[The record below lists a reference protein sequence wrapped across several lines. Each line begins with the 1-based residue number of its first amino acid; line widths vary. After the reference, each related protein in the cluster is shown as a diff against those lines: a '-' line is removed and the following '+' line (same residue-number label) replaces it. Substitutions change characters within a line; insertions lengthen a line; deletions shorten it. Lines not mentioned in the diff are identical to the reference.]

1 MADRNKENEG
11 VVKATKAASG
21 YGPAFHDPEPNYN
34 NSWRMYRCVCS
45 LLLQH
50 NTTSFDILSRN
61 KLTYGRWYRFD
72 NKSRFITGIPPY
84 TGGAFVQPVLELYSW
99 KEFFTNRRLVL
110 VAL

>member
-1 MADRNKENEG
+1 MIRSQITTMLGECTG
-11 VVKATKAASG
+11 VFVRF
-21 YGPAFHDPEPNYN
+21 YF
-34 NSWRMYRCVCS
+34 
-45 LLLQH
+45 

-72 NKSRFITGIPPY
+72 SKSRFITGIPPF
-84 TGGAFVQPVLELYSW
+84 TGHAFVQPVLELYSW